1 MSCTAV
7 SRAIVV
13 GFFAMASCA
22 AFAKEVPPRILQDP
36 VFGLRFEAAKVRLD
50 ALPDD
55 VVALCPGLSN
65 EQEQMRLW
73 TYAIAHDAA
82 RTYYVVGG
90 YYIRHDPE
98 RPELLSY
105 VLDTL
110 GAVFYVQGT
119 ECTLS
124 GPARETFDAR
134 FFEETP
140 QPILQ
145 QLAADLSSRLARA
158 FGGPNQLATQF
169 QNQHIDSSALS
180 PELREA
186 FQRYFSK

>member
-1 MSCTAV
+1 MWFTAV

-13 GFFAMASCA
+13 TSLALTGCA
-22 AFAKEVPPRILQDP
+22 AVAKDGPPRILQEP
-36 VFGLRFEAAKVRLD
+36 VFGLRFELAKVRLD
-50 ALPDD
+50 ALPED
-55 VVALCPGLSN
+55 VLALCPGLSN

-73 TYAIAHDAA
+73 TYAVARDAA

-90 YYIRHDPE
+90 YYIQHDPK
-98 RPELLSY
+98 RPGSPRY

-119 ECTLS
+119 ECTLT

-134 FFEETP
+134 FFDETP
-140 QPILQ
+140 RPILQ
-145 QLAADLSSRLARA
+145 QLAADLSLRLARA
-158 FGGPNQLATQF
+158 FGGSDQLAAQIR
-169 QNQHIDSSALS
+169 QQHVDAATLS

-186 FQRYFSK
+186 FKRYFDR